1 MINNLAGATL
11 EVQGETDFA
20 HNFGSP
26 GSAFNNAGLF
36 RKTGGGETRFSSA
49 FITFRN
55 TGSTV
60 VENGSIM
67 LQADG
72 PLGGAISLLAG
83 TNLRLSGA
91 SYTIEPGLTLDG
103 TGQLIFDSGTLTADT
118 GISLPNYT
126 QNGGTLRGAGTVTV
140 TGAFSW
146 TGGVM
151 RDAGKTLVAA
161 GAAGSLSGGNNKDL
175 ASGRILENAGSFT
188 VSGGTVFFNRDNF
201 GGGAVINNLAGA
213 TLEVQGETDFAHNFA
228 SPGSAFNNAGLF
240 RKTGGGETRLSVN
253 VALNNT
259 GTVQLIS
266 SALRT
271 EGAFEQ
277 LGRLTG
283 SGTINASFTNKG
295 ILRPDPLPGGIN
307 VTGNFVQTAA
317 GRMELTLALA
327 ETTLQHRSF
336 RVAGT
341 VFLDGTLDIAL
352 VSPFAEPLNATF
364 PVLSFGTRSGDFAS
378 ATGLTGNFG
387 YDFSRSFG
395 STALNLTVLTEGALP
410 PPPAG
415 IMAAGFDQWMNQQAV
430 AAGASGLSGRDEDA
444 DGDGVSNF
452 EEYAFGTPPFQ
463 AGPALQLVASTTQE
477 SGLTWA
483 VLEFP
488 RRTDTSALQYQIIGS
503 NDLGD
508 WSPVSDTVELS
519 RSPVPGKPGLEM
531 VRLAVWP
538 ALDPE
543 APRFL
548 KVQVLER
555 FPAMPVPK
563 STGAPKPAK
572 PRPRR

>member
-1 MINNLAGATL
+1 
-11 EVQGETDFA
+11 
-20 HNFGSP
+20 
-26 GSAFNNAGLF
+26 
-36 RKTGGGETRFSSA
+36 
-49 FITFRN
+49 
-55 TGSTV
+55 
-60 VENGSIM
+60 
-67 LQADG
+67 
-72 PLGGAISLLAG
+72 
-83 TNLRLSGA
+83 
-91 SYTIEPGLTLDG
+91 
-103 TGQLIFDSGTLTADT
+103 
-118 GISLPNYT
+118 
-126 QNGGTLRGAGTVTV
+126 
-140 TGAFSW
+140 
-146 TGGVM
+146 
-151 RDAGKTLVAA
+151 
-161 GAAGSLSGGNNKDL
+161 
-175 ASGRILENAGSFT
+175 
-188 VSGGTVFFNRDNF
+188 
-201 GGGAVINNLAGA
+201 
-213 TLEVQGETDFAHNFA
+213 
-228 SPGSAFNNAGLF
+228 
-240 RKTGGGETRLSVN
+240 
-253 VALNNT
+253 
-259 GTVQLIS
+259 
-266 SALRT
+266 
-271 EGAFEQ
+271 
-277 LGRLTG
+277 
-283 SGTINASFTNKG
+283 
-295 ILRPDPLPGGIN
+295 
-307 VTGNFVQTAA
+307 
-317 GRMELTLALA
+317 
-327 ETTLQHRSF
+327 
-336 RVAGT
+336 
-341 VFLDGTLDIAL
+341 LDIAL